1 LPPVDV
7 KLQECSS
14 NWSAAVPDLLYAM
27 ENTATATIAG
37 KAAIRTFQKSAMRSK
52 EELFRNLVAEH
63 QEMVIN
69 TCYRFVF
76 NREDAE
82 DLAQDVFVEVFRSLE
97 QFREESKLSTWIY
110 RIAVTKSLD
119 HLRRIKRIKRFG
131 TLKRVIGVEDPSVN
145 VAAPFSENP
154 AETLEENERSKVLQ
168 NALQHLP
175 DNQKTAFLLS
185 KQDGFS
191 NQEIADILKTTVSAV
206 ESLIHRAKKNL
217 HDRLYAY
224 YKQH

>member
-1 LPPVDV
+1 
-7 KLQECSS
+7 
-14 NWSAAVPDLLYAM
+14 M

>member
-1 LPPVDV
+1 M
-7 KLQECSS
+7 K
-14 NWSAAVPDLLYAM
+14 NAA
-27 ENTATATIAG
+27 EATIADRE
-37 KAAIRTFQKSAMRSK
+37 ITRSFQKSGMTSK
-52 EELFRNLVAEH
+52 EDLFRSLVAEH

-97 QFREESKLSTWIY
+97 QFREESRLSTWIY

-119 HLRRIKRIKRFG
+119 HLRRIKRVKRFG
-131 TLKRVIGVEDPSVN
+131 SLKRIIGAEDPSGELP
-145 VAAPFSENP
+145 APFSENP
-154 AETLEENERSKVLQ
+154 AEALAENERANILQ
-168 NALQHLP
+168 SALNRLP
-175 DNQKTAFLLS
+175 DSQKAAFLLS

-191 NQEIADILKTTVSAV
+191 NQEIAEILKTSVSAV

-217 HDRLYAY
+217 HDRLYTY
-224 YKQH
+224 YQHH